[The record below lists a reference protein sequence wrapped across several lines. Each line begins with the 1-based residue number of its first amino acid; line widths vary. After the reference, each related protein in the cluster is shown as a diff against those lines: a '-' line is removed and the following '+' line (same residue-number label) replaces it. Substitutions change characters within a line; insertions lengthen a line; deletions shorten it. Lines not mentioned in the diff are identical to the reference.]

1 MVDTLH
7 LHLLTAHV
15 YCALLRLC
23 HLYACT
29 AVAAPHI
36 AGVAAVC
43 IASGECSAADGFAN
57 AAVLQAAA
65 KQRLAVA
72 PSYGFDGDA
81 RRTSN
86 GKYYGYLAW
95 DKW

>member
-1 MVDTLH
+1 
-7 LHLLTAHV
+7 
-15 YCALLRLC
+15 
-23 HLYACT
+23 
-29 AVAAPHI
+29 VASPHI
-36 AGVAAVC
+36 AGVAAAC

-65 KQRLAVA
+65 RQRLAA
-72 PSYGFDGDA
+72 QPQYGFAGDA

-86 GKYYGYLAW
+86 GKYYGYLTW